1 MLNMA
6 ALGPLYYCFYD
17 IIVYGCPQKYTKIG
31 IYSDEFGLNWW
42 FCFEDLEL
50 DDVYKQHWYIG
61 CPAKCILKSTNF
73 FLLLWRGHHLHSC
86 RVKIIDTDTFPSNKY
101 REHLLIH
108 GYNQVLWSWINLGFN
123 KNVLRFF
130 PGFVL
135 NHQKKNGSL
144 AIGVHESW
152 VFNHGHLRT
161 LMVGSLPFDGI
172 KWELEDQRAAM
183 GCWSHDPYV
192 YGASMRIR
200 GICISGWFACPIL
213 GILDITL

>member
-1 MLNMA
+1 MVYWLSRKVHLEVDQFFSAPLARTPLAQLSGEDHRYGHLSVQQVSRTSFDPWIQPGFVELNQS
-6 ALGPLYYCFYD
+6 GFQ
-17 IIVYGCPQKYTKIG
+17 QK
-31 IYSDEFGLNWW
+31 
-42 FCFEDLEL
+42 C
-50 DDVYKQHWYIG
+50 V
-61 CPAKCILKSTNF
+61 A
-73 FLLLWRGHHLHSC
+73 
-86 RVKIIDTDTFPSNKY
+86 
-101 REHLLIH
+101 
-108 GYNQVLWSWINLGFN
+108 
-123 KNVLRFF
+123 FF

>member
-1 MLNMA
+1 MMFINN
-6 ALGPLYYCFYD
+6 
-17 IIVYGCPQKYTKIG
+17 IG
-31 IYSDEFGLNWW
+31 ILVVPQSASWSRPIF
-42 FCFEDLEL
+42 FCSSGEDTTCTAVGWRSSIRTPFRPTSIANIFWSMDTTRFCGAESIW
-50 DDVYKQHWYIG
+50 V
-61 CPAKCILKSTNF
+61 STKM
-73 FLLLWRGHHLHSC
+73 C
-86 RVKIIDTDTFPSNKY
+86 CVFP
-101 REHLLIH
+101 
-108 GYNQVLWSWINLGFN
+108 
-123 KNVLRFF
+123 RFF
-130 PGFVL
+130 L